1 MASPHRKSR
10 FCWWGVIDA
19 PVGSYYIPLNQLANL
34 AIAALEP
41 DTQSSFFTN
50 RLVDNLAGIARVM
63 SNLAKVRGVALTS
76 RRFEV
81 LSARL
86 YR

>member
-1 MASPHRKSR
+1 
-10 FCWWGVIDA
+10 
-19 PVGSYYIPLNQLANL
+19 VGLLHPLNHAGNL

-50 RLVDNLAGIARVM
+50 RLVNNLAGIARVM
-63 SNLAKVRGVALTS
+63 SNLVKVRGVALTS

-86 YR
+86 YPVDAMDAGNFPLRDLLN